1 MFQLDLDFELNFL
14 DTELKSVHKVFFE
27 LFYHGRSWLLGA
39 DKFTGEVLYQTLSSF
54 VSEVVIELVF

>member
-1 MFQLDLDFELNFL
+1 MFQLDLDFELDVL

-27 LFYHGRSWLLGA
+27 LFDHGRSGLLGA
-39 DKFTGEVLYQTLSSF
+39 DKFTGEVLDQALSSF